1 MRLKIITPKHVV
13 VDVEAEEVYLPGPL
27 GELGIWQGHAPLV
40 STVLPGIVTYLGRD
54 AGLLVVQAGFV
65 EVLDDTVTI
74 LVGTAERECAI
85 DRQRSERELE
95 KMCCRDDDPCCGEE
109 ERERRE
115 RRKHLLRV
123 RIEAA
128 GSPPPTVPK

>member
-1 MRLKIITPKHVV
+1 M
-13 VDVEAEEVYLPGPL
+13 
-27 GELGIWQGHAPLV
+27 
-40 STVLPGIVTYLGRD
+40 STVLPGIVTYLGK
-54 AGLLVVQAGFV
+54 ASGLLVVQSGFV

-74 LVGTAERECAI
+74 LVGTAEPACAI

-95 KMCCRDDDPCCGEE
+95 KLTCQDGDPCCGEE

-115 RRKHLLRV
+115 RRKRLLRM

-128 GSPPPTVPK
+128 GSPPPTAPK